1 MGPRSG
7 PRVSRLSPWPAFFT
21 KAPLRCDR
29 RGRAPG
35 SPRNP
40 HTKCRRSYP
49 PWPRMAKRHLG
60 RGVLGGRGPCETGKW
75 PKLTTPSKPKW
86 NNFGLESR
94 ELSGTESWSHIWLV
108 PNNLSDGIQITYGL
122 STWGAWIF
130 CTWWSCF
137 AGPKMSAWPSP
148 KKCLFR
154 FGDPYPAGWVQF
166 NLQTTNCQ
174 LLSCKRQQPPANWP
188 LQWNVT
194 HIFSVSIAIYGWWY
208 QCQIPHK
215 YVLKP
220 LATLI
225 WHRTIPIAAREFAEM
240 IAHE

>member
-1 MGPRSG
+1 MGYNNTNRFVCLAFARS
-7 PRVSRLSPWPAFFT
+7 
-21 KAPLRCDR
+21 
-29 RGRAPG
+29 
-35 SPRNP
+35 
-40 HTKCRRSYP
+40 
-49 PWPRMAKRHLG
+49 
-60 RGVLGGRGPCETGKW
+60 
-75 PKLTTPSKPKW
+75 PKKTQV
-86 NNFGLESR
+86 
-94 ELSGTESWSHIWLV
+94 WLV

-194 HIFSVSIAIYGWWY
+194 HIFSVMHCNICLVISVSNPPQVCIETTSHFNLAQNYSNCCSWVRRNDCARIKKKGLNIYWVEVPPLSLGDR
-208 QCQIPHK
+208 CDMLNLGDMK
-215 YVLKP
+215 YSQLNG
-220 LATLI
+220 T
-225 WHRTIPIAAREFAEM
+225 
-240 IAHE
+240 